1 MKCWRNFYHWS
12 PTLRQWLSKVQTY
25 RIPNTTASSLF
36 LLSKGHGMRD
46 FIESSC
52 EVVSTKG
59 KNTSKY
65 TEWVNTHDQH
75 LHAYQQL
82 QWGFRRGK
90 GGRSSQASR
99 YLLSG
104 WSTAPFLL
112 VCATVIYLMPT
123 VFFLCDEQFC
133 CYICVYNFNSSH
145 VVASGLWINCKNQ
158 TLYFQFATRPPYILF
173 APPMFMPPLSD
184 NSLYLW
190 LWWSV
195 ASSGKHDHPSTPHLL
210 FM

>member
-1 MKCWRNFYHWS
+1 MKCWRNFTMGAPPCDGDS
-12 PTLRQWLSKVQTY
+12 PKFRHTGCLIQQPRHFSFFLKDMVCVISLKVH
-25 RIPNTTASSLF
+25 AKLF
-36 LLSKGHGMRD
+36 LPKGR
-46 FIESSC
+46 
-52 EVVSTKG
+52 
-59 KNTSKY
+59 NTSKY
-65 TEWVNTHDQH
+65 TEWVNTHDQR
-75 LHAYQQL
+75 LHAYQRL

-123 VFFLCDEQFC
+123 IFLCNEQFC
-133 CYICVYNFNSSH
+133 CYICVYNFNPSL
-145 VVASGLWINCKNQ
+145 VVAPGLWINYKNQ
-158 TLYFQFATRPPYILF
+158 TLCFPFATRPPYILF

-184 NSLYLW
+184 NSLYLC